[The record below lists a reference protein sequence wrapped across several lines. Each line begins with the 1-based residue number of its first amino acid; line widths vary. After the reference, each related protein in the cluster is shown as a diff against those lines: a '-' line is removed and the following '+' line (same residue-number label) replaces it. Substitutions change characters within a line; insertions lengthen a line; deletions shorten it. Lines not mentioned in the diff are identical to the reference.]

1 MNDWER
7 AGEQV
12 AVMDEIVRVAD
23 EEAVDAVIVAGDLFD
38 TFNPPVEAIELLYRT
53 LHRLARGGQRLVVAI
68 AGNHDSPDRV
78 DSPDVLARESGIF
91 FAGNPMIVSRETRT
105 EGGVML
111 VRSDEGFAEFRL
123 PGFDYP
129 LRVLLTPYTNGQ
141 RAKRYMGA
149 EDADEGLRVFLRDHW
164 AGVADKYCDTEG
176 VNLLVAHLFM
186 AREGGELPEE
196 PEDERPI
203 NIGGADAVYTSLIPP
218 AMQYAAL
225 GHLHRWQ
232 TVDMEPCPAVYSGS
246 PLSYSFS
253 EAERIN
259 T

>member
-1 MNDWER
+1 
-7 AGEQV
+7 
-12 AVMDEIVRVAD
+12 
-23 EEAVDAVIVAGDLFD
+23 
-38 TFNPPVEAIELLYRT
+38 
-53 LHRLARGGQRLVVAI
+53 
-68 AGNHDSPDRV
+68 
-78 DSPDVLARESGIF
+78 
-91 FAGNPMIVSRETRT
+91 
-105 EGGVML
+105 ML

-203 NIGGADAVYTSLIPP
+203 NIGGADAVYTSLIPGHAVRGAGTP
-218 AMQYAAL
+218 ASLANGGHGAL
-225 GHLHRWQ
+225 SRGVQRQSIELQFQRGR
-232 TVDMEPCPAVYSGS
+232 AG
-246 PLSYSFS
+246 
-253 EAERIN
+253 
-259 T
+259 

>member
-1 MNDWER
+1 MNDRER

-105 EGGVML
+105 EGRVML

-164 AGVADKYCDTEG
+164 AGVADK
-176 VNLLVAHLFM
+176 
-186 AREGGELPEE
+186 
-196 PEDERPI
+196 
-203 NIGGADAVYTSLIPP
+203 
-218 AMQYAAL
+218 
-225 GHLHRWQ
+225 
-232 TVDMEPCPAVYSGS
+232 
-246 PLSYSFS
+246 
-253 EAERIN
+253 
-259 T
+259 

>member
-1 MNDWER
+1 MNDRER

-23 EEAVDAVIVAGDLFD
+23 EEAADAVIVAGDLFD

-68 AGNHDSPDRV
+68 A
-78 DSPDVLARESGIF
+78 RESRFTGPGWIRPTCWHGRAGIF

-105 EGGVML
+105 EGGVTL

-141 RAKRYMGA
+141 RAKRYMGT
-149 EDADEGLRVFLRDHW
+149 EDADEGLRVFLRIIGRVGRQVLRH
-164 AGVADKYCDTEG
+164 GGGEPVG
-176 VNLLVAHLFM
+176 GPSFHG
-186 AREGGELPEE
+186 EGG
-196 PEDERPI
+196 R
-203 NIGGADAVYTSLIPP
+203 
-218 AMQYAAL
+218 
-225 GHLHRWQ
+225 
-232 TVDMEPCPAVYSGS
+232 
-246 PLSYSFS
+246 
-253 EAERIN
+253 
-259 T
+259 